1 MVLFSLIFNF
11 GLVLILYQM
20 NKLTRSGAFAAFV
33 LGFIVLGFG
42 HLLFYILMLSFLFS
56 SLLINKVILRLIPNI
71 KESVKE
77 HEPRRWVNVLANG
90 SWLGIASILYAFNP
104 SNLII
109 ALAII
114 SMATATAD
122 TWASEIGMLSLE
134 TPWTIIKRQT
144 MTMGLSGGVTW
155 LGLMASLMGSLFI
168 TLVSLPVIIQM
179 SGWTLL
185 TFVLSVFFTFVGFA
199 GSLVDSILGELFQ
212 AKFKTTSHEIVEIMH
227 HSSDVLI
234 SGVRWMDNHM
244 VNFFSNVITI
254 ALFTPLYTVLVR

>member
-1 MVLFSLIFNF
+1 MVLFSLIFNL
-11 GLVLILYQM
+11 GLVLFLYKM
-20 NKLTRSGAFAAFV
+20 NKLTRSGAFASLM
-33 LGFIVLGFG
+33 LGFIVLGYG

-56 SLLINKVILRLIPNI
+56 SLLINKVIIRLIPNI
-71 KESVKE
+71 KESVKD

-90 SWLGIASILYAFNP
+90 SWLGIASLVYYFNP
-104 SNLII
+104 SNVII

-122 TWASEIGMLSLE
+122 TWASEIGTLSLE

-144 MTMGLSGGVTW
+144 LATGLSGGVTW
-155 LGLMASLMGSLFI
+155 LGLIASLIGSLFI
-168 TLVSLPVIIQM
+168 TLISLPVIIQL
-179 SGWTLL
+179 SGWTQL
-185 TFVLSVFFTFVGFA
+185 TFVLSVFLTFVGFA

-227 HSSDVLI
+227 HSNDVLI

-244 VNFFSNVITI
+244 VNFLSNVITI
-254 ALFTPLYTVLVR
+254 ALFTPLYSVLVR